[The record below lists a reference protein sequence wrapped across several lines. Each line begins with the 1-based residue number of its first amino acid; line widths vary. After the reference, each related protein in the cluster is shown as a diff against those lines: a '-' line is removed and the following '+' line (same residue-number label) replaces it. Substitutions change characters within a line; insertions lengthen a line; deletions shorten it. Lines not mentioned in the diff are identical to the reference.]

1 MVKKEQYHFMQLL
14 GQTHKRYY
22 THQSQK
28 YLLCFAQSMFLV
40 HKNAL
45 FCMTLSY
52 RTLYDIMVC
61 KIAQTMTRVTMSY
74 IIIKTML
81 GSCMTMFYF
90 E

>member
-1 MVKKEQYHFMQLL
+1 
-14 GQTHKRYY
+14 
-22 THQSQK
+22 
-28 YLLCFAQSMFLV
+28 MFLV